1 MLLLA
6 FSIKTLFYIL
16 YNLYQFKF
24 AAYLNFSI
32 VSRLFNKYV
41 YANYEFYLN
50 RNSTTLIRNVVG
62 EADALVKKILIPL
75 LHLLLDC
82 IILFGIFVII
92 LFTIPFKYLVL
103 IFCVYLFS
111 SYVYYQI
118 VKKN

>member
-1 MLLLA
+1 MSLVLILLLLA
-6 FSIKTLFYIL
+6 FSIKTFFYIL

-75 LHLLLDC
+75 LHYC
-82 IILFGIFVII
+82 W
-92 LFTIPFKYLVL
+92 
-103 IFCVYLFS
+103 
-111 SYVYYQI
+111 I
-118 VKKN
+118 V